1 VTESYGHA
9 NRKSESADKVWMEG
23 DTYEW
28 VDSDQIERLD
38 GRHVRWII
46 YFKRYAYHR
55 KAVEASV
62 EDGCYQGLG

>member
-1 VTESYGHA
+1 MIGQTQTGQTS
-9 NRKSESADKVWMEG
+9 W
-23 DTYEW
+23 T
-28 VDSDQIERLD
+28 

-62 EDGCYQGLG
+62 EDGCYQGLGK